1 MSLPDMASC
10 RSMEL
15 RDRRAL
21 VTGATGGLG
30 QAIARGLHERG
41 ARLVLTGRRA
51 DVLAELGG
59 ELDAEQVVADLASAA
74 DAERLV
80 AEVGEVD
87 VLIANAGLSSS
98 GLLTTLSADEVDR
111 AIDVNLR
118 VPLHLA
124 RLLGAGMAQRG
135 GGQIVFVSSL
145 SGMSGQPGSAV
156 YSATKFGLRGFA
168 QALRAELR
176 PRGVGVSTVLPGFIR
191 DAGMFHDAGAKLP
204 WFIGTSSPDAV
215 VRAVVRAIEDDRFE
229 VVVAPEPI
237 RTMTRFAAA
246 APVTAAIAA
255 RLVGGD
261 RITAKII
268 DQLVAGRRRDG

>member
-1 MSLPDMASC
+1 
-10 RSMEL
+10 MEL
-15 RDRRAL
+15 RDRRVL

-51 DVLAELGG
+51 EVLSTLAQELQ
-59 ELDAEQVVADLASAA
+59 AEQIVGDLASAA
-74 DAERLV
+74 DAQRL
-80 AEVGEVD
+80 ASLAGDVD
-87 VLIANAGLSSS
+87 VLVANAGLSSS
-98 GLLTTLSADEVDR
+98 GLLTSLEADDVDR

-118 VPLHLA
+118 APLQLA
-124 RLLGAGMAQRG
+124 RLLAAGMAERG
-135 GGQIVFVSSL
+135 SGQIIFISSL

-156 YSATKFGLRGFA
+156 YSATKFGLRGLA

-204 WFIGTSSPDAV
+204 WFIGTSPPDAV
-215 VRAVVRAIEDDRFE
+215 VRGVLRAIESDRGE

-237 RTMTRFAAA
+237 RAMTRFAAA
-246 APVTAAIAA
+246 APVTAAAAA
-255 RLVGGD
+255 RLLGGD

-268 DQLVAGRRRDG
+268 DQLVAGRRRG

>member
-1 MSLPDMASC
+1 
-10 RSMEL
+10 MEL
-15 RDRRAL
+15 RDRRVL

-30 QAIARGLHERG
+30 QAIARALREQG
-41 ARLVLTGRRA
+41 ASLVLTGRRA
-51 DVLAELGG
+51 DVLSALAEELG
-59 ELDAEQVVADLASAA
+59 AEQIAGDLATAA
-74 DAERLV
+74 DAERL
-80 AEVGEVD
+80 AAAAGHID
-87 VLIANAGLSSS
+87 VLVANAGLSSS
-98 GLLTTLSADEVDR
+98 GLLTSLGADDVDR

-118 VPLHLA
+118 APLHLA
-124 RLLGAGMAQRG
+124 RLLAVGMSERRS
-135 GGQIVFVSSL
+135 GQIVFISSL

-156 YSATKFGLRGFA
+156 YSATKFGLRGLA

-215 VRAVVRAIEDDRFE
+215 VRGVLRAIDKDRGE

-237 RTMTRFAAA
+237 RAMTRFAAA
-246 APVTAAIAA
+246 APLTAARAA

-268 DQLVAGRRRDG
+268 DQLVAGRRRDV